1 MKVGM
6 KIFLILFLGLLF
18 FVSFAEA
25 ADVAKIGVVDFQK
38 ILENSSAG
46 KYAQAEISKKGK
58 QMESQLTKRGA
69 GIEGRKKQI
78 EKESLV
84 MSKEMREEKQREIRI
99 QINDLKVMQKRYTRE
114 FKAFE
119 NRLVLR
125 IRKDVIKIV
134 NEMGKSEGYL
144 MIVEKKTGE
153 VIYTPTSVDITDAFI
168 QNYNKTFSVKTS
180 GQKKP

>member
-1 MKVGM
+1 MKVVM
-6 KIFLILFLGLLF
+6 KISPILFLGLLC

-38 ILENSSAG
+38 ILQNSSAG
-46 KYAQAEISKKGK
+46 KYAQAEINKKGK
-58 QMESQLTKRGA
+58 QMESELAKKGA
-69 GIEGRKKQI
+69 GIEERKKQI

-119 NRLVLR
+119 NRLVQR

-134 NEMGKSEGYL
+134 NEMGKSGGYL

-153 VIYTPTSVDITDAFI
+153 VIYIPTSVDVTDAFI

>member
-6 KIFLILFLGLLF
+6 KVFPILFLGLLC

-25 ADVAKIGVVDFQK
+25 ADVAKIGVIDFQK
-38 ILENSSAG
+38 ILQNSSAG
-46 KYAQAEISKKGK
+46 KYAQAEINKKGK
-58 QMESQLTKRGA
+58 QMESELAKKGA
-69 GIEGRKKQI
+69 GIEERKKQI

-119 NRLVLR
+119 NRLVQR
-125 IRKDVIKIV
+125 IRKDVLKIV
-134 NEMGKSEGYL
+134 DGIGKSEGYL
-144 MIVEKKTGE
+144 MIVERKTGE
-153 VIYTPTSVDITDAFI
+153 VIYSPTSVDITDAFI
-168 QNYNKTFSVKTS
+168 QNYNKTFSVKTP
-180 GQKKP
+180 GKK

>member
-1 MKVGM
+1 MKVEM
-6 KIFLILFLGLLF
+6 KIFPILFLGLLC

-38 ILENSSAG
+38 ILQNSSAG
-46 KYAQAEISKKGK
+46 KYAQAEINKKGK
-58 QMESQLTKRGA
+58 QMESELAKKGA
-69 GIEGRKKQI
+69 GIEERKKQI
-78 EKESLV
+78 ERESLV

-119 NRLVLR
+119 NRLVQR
-125 IRKDVIKIV
+125 IRKDVLKIV
-134 NEMGKSEGYL
+134 DEIGKTEGYL
-144 MIVEKKTGE
+144 MIVERKTGE
-153 VIYTPTSVDITDAFI
+153 VIYSPTSVDITDAFI
-168 QNYNKTFSVKTS
+168 QNYNKTFSAKTP

>member
-6 KIFLILFLGLLF
+6 KIFLIIFLGLLF
-18 FVSFAEA
+18 FASFAEA

-46 KYAQAEISKKGK
+46 KYAQAEINKKGK
-58 QMESQLTKRGA
+58 QMESELAKKGA
-69 GIEGRKKQI
+69 NIEERKKQI

-84 MSKEMREEKQREIRI
+84 MSKEMREENRREIRI
-99 QINDLKVMQKRYTRE
+99 HINDLKVMQKRYTRE

-119 NRLVLR
+119 NRLVQR

-134 NEMGKSEGYL
+134 IEMGKSGGYL

-153 VIYTPTSVDITDAFI
+153 VIYIPTSVDVTDAFI
-168 QNYNKTFSVKTS
+168 QNYNKTFSVKPS